1 MLLYL
6 IRLDE
11 QEKIILIQFF
21 FNFVNITI
29 SNYLYLNEIF
39 CIIF

>member
-21 FNFVNITI
+21 FNFVNIAI
-29 SNYLYLNEIF
+29 SNYLYLNENF